1 MSNGTTFSATCPARW
16 SGSTWIAQSNNMSE
30 ERDIT
35 LTVVS
40 ERGLGTGAVSTGAT
54 TVKKKRT
61 ADAMERC
68 IFSRIFAK

>member
-1 MSNGTTFSATCPARW
+1 
-16 SGSTWIAQSNNMSE
+16 QSNNMSE
-30 ERDIT
+30 ERDST

-54 TVKKKRT
+54 TVKKTRT